1 MGIFHRELSP
11 FGSDPMHFSFA
22 TATEIAQTL
31 AQRLKVARL
40 TLGLKQ
46 SELALRAGV
55 SVGTIR
61 NLERDGDCAFVTVIK
76 VAQCLRLERGFDDLF
91 APGVQSI
98 AELARREEATSKVRQ
113 RAPRKP
119 PAPKAAQ

>member
-1 MGIFHRELSP
+1 MPFH
-11 FGSDPMHFSFA
+11 FA
-22 TATEIAQTL
+22 TAHEIAQTL

-40 TLGLKQ
+40 ARGLTQ
-46 SELALRAGV
+46 AELATRAGV

-76 VAQCLRLERGFDDLF
+76 VAQCLRLEGGFEALF

-98 AELARREEATSKVRQ
+98 AELTRLEDAKSKLRQ

-119 PAPKAAQ
+119 RTPKAAP